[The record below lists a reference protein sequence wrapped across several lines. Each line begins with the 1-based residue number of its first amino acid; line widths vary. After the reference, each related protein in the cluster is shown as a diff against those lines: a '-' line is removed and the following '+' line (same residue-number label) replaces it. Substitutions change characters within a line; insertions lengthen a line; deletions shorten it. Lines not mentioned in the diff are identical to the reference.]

1 MKFWE
6 GHRVHLQSMGHAPT
20 YIDFYQLF
28 CPENTLEITYSRS
41 VPLNSLGYICY
52 WSLVS
57 FASAVL
63 VLKLLKVFQFEWRP
77 RVTYVMA
84 GCQVTSLWMVVSD
97 LCLSFSTVNMSS
109 CSSSK
114 FPLAVSWVRKFW
126 HHLMVFQRKH
136 NSNSGRDILLLA
148 ISKASWWELN
158 IINNLGST
166 RWQTRLMNIIR
177 SYDSTAC
184 CKEPH
189 WRSLTYTQPTSLSHQ
204 PKVLATCTY

>member
-1 MKFWE
+1 
-6 GHRVHLQSMGHAPT
+6 MGHAPT
-20 YIDFYQLF
+20 HTVFYRLF

-84 GCQVTSLWMVVSD
+84 GCQVTSLWMVFSD
-97 LCLSFSTVNMSS
+97 LCLAFSTVNMSS

-114 FPLAVSWVRKFW
+114 FPLVEI
-126 HHLMVFQRKH
+126 LM
-136 NSNSGRDILLLA
+136 
-148 ISKASWWELN
+148 
-158 IINNLGST
+158 LGS
-166 RWQTRLMNIIR
+166 WI
-177 SYDSTAC
+177 
-184 CKEPH
+184 
-189 WRSLTYTQPTSLSHQ
+189 LTPFNGLPKKTQQQFGLRYFI
-204 PKVLATCTY
+204 TCYLQGIVMGTEYY